1 MYSFSGKL
9 RYSECDAEGRMTF
22 LSMINYLQDAST
34 FQCEELGIGVEFMR
48 SRNKAW
54 FLAAW
59 NIFVPELPS
68 FRDDLVISTWPY
80 QFKGIYGMRN
90 FTITSPDGKPY
101 VQADSLWF
109 LMDYK
114 LGRPVR
120 PMPEEVDALNSVC
133 EPRMEGLPP
142 MERKLELPADALQAP
157 AGQQGQSGFVTAAD
171 PVTVQQHH
179 LDTNYHVNNAQYI
192 AIARDAA
199 EWEEKFSRLDA
210 QYKKS
215 AHLGDVIY
223 PFVYR
228 TENGCITDLR
238 DAAGESYAIIRI
250 TG

>member
-48 SRNKAW
+48 TRNKAW

-59 NIFVPELPS
+59 NIFVPELPE
-68 FRDDLVISTWPY
+68 FGDDLVISTWPY

-90 FTITSPDGKPY
+90 FLITSPEGKPY

-120 PMPEEVDALNSVC
+120 PAPEEVEALNRVC
-133 EPRMEGLPP
+133 EPRMEGMPP
-142 MERKLELPADALQAP
+142 MERKLELPAGALQA
-157 AGQQGQSGFVTAAD
+157 
-171 PVTVQQHH
+171 
-179 LDTNYHVNNAQYI
+179 
-192 AIARDAA
+192 
-199 EWEEKFSRLDA
+199 
-210 QYKKS
+210 
-215 AHLGDVIY
+215 
-223 PFVYR
+223 
-228 TENGCITDLR
+228 
-238 DAAGESYAIIRI
+238 
-250 TG
+250 

>member
-120 PMPEEVDALNSVC
+120 PAPEEVEPLNAVC
-133 EPRMEGLPP
+133 EPRLEGMPP

-199 EWEEKFSRLDA
+199 EWEDKFSRLDA

-215 AHLGDVIY
+215 AHLGDVIF

>member
-1 MYSFSGKL
+1 
-9 RYSECDAEGRMTF
+9 
-22 LSMINYLQDAST
+22 
-34 FQCEELGIGVEFMR
+34 
-48 SRNKAW
+48 
-54 FLAAW
+54 
-59 NIFVPELPS
+59 
-68 FRDDLVISTWPY
+68 
-80 QFKGIYGMRN
+80 
-90 FTITSPDGKPY
+90 
-101 VQADSLWF
+101 
-109 LMDYK
+109 
-114 LGRPVR
+114 
-120 PMPEEVDALNSVC
+120 
-133 EPRMEGLPP
+133 

-199 EWEEKFSRLDA
+199 EWEDKFSRLDA

>member
-48 SRNKAW
+48 PRNRAW

-59 NIFVPELPS
+59 NIFVPELPV
-68 FRDDLVISTWPY
+68 FGDDLVISTWPY

-90 FTITSPDGKPY
+90 FLITSPEGKPY

-109 LMDYK
+109 MMDYK
-114 LGRPVR
+114 AAR
-120 PMPEEVDALNSVC
+120 PMRPAPEEVDALIRVA
-133 EPRMEGLPP
+133 EPRLEGLPP
-142 MERKLELPADALQAP
+142 MERKLELPAEA
-157 AGQQGQSGFVTAAD
+157 AGLVTAAD

-192 AIARDAA
+192 DIARDAS
-199 EWEEKFSRLDA
+199 EWEGKFTRVDA

-215 AHLGDVIY
+215 AHLGDAIC
-223 PFVYR
+223 PLVYR

-238 DAAGESYAIIRI
+238 DTAGESYAIIRI

>member
-1 MYSFSGKL
+1 
-9 RYSECDAEGRMTF
+9 
-22 LSMINYLQDAST
+22 
-34 FQCEELGIGVEFMR
+34 
-48 SRNKAW
+48 
-54 FLAAW
+54 
-59 NIFVPELPS
+59 
-68 FRDDLVISTWPY
+68 
-80 QFKGIYGMRN
+80 MRN

-120 PMPEEVDALNSVC
+120 PAPEEVDPLNAVC
-133 EPRMEGLPP
+133 EPRLEGMPP
-142 MERKLELPADALQAP
+142 MERKLELPAGALTAQA
-157 AGQQGQSGFVTAAD
+157 GSVTAAD

-223 PFVYR
+223 PFVFR

>member
-1 MYSFSGKL
+1 
-9 RYSECDAEGRMTF
+9 MTF

-48 SRNKAW
+48 MRNKAW

-59 NIFVPELPS
+59 NIFVPELPV
-68 FRDDLVISTWPY
+68 FGADLVISTWPY

-90 FTITSPDGKPY
+90 FLITSPDGKPY

-120 PMPEEVDALNSVC
+120 PVPEEVEPLNRVC
-133 EPRMEGLPP
+133 EPRLEGMPP
-142 MERKLELPADALQAP
+142 MERKLELPAGALQAQD
-157 AGQQGQSGFVTAAD
+157 GQQTLTGFVTAAD